1 MSKRN
6 SLQPVPVIHLATA
19 SPVEISKSSCSE
31 EREWKKKAFYRYHMS
46 ISIILILLIIIAS
59 AALLW
64 LLVSWQYYS
73 ADGRS
78 ADTKAFRGADV
89 GNQPHKYY
97 VNDIDDNYYV
107 NDIDDNN
114 HNDGNDDEEIEEADP
129 NNYALAHEQSFG
141 FFYDITNE
149 HWNLYRQLYLQ
160 HENHRYPEKPLTYN
174 PEAREE
180 DAVPEI
186 YANRNSQW
194 KGWSSYEGWYQTVSM
209 C

>member
-6 SLQPVPVIHLATA
+6 SLLPVPDMVHLAA
-19 SPVEISKSSCSE
+19 SSPADISRCSE
-31 EREWKKKAFYRYHMS
+31 EKQKKYYGFCRCCYNHQRGVP
-46 ISIILILLIIIAS
+46 ISIIIIAS
-59 AALLW
+59 AALS
-64 LLVSWQYYS
+64 LLVVLQQPQYYR
-73 ADGRS
+73 ADGS
-78 ADTKAFRGADV
+78 ANIKAFRGDV
-89 GNQPHKYY
+89 RSQAH
-97 VNDIDDNYYV
+97 NYYV
-107 NDIDDNN
+107 NIDQ
-114 HNDGNDDEEIEEADP
+114 EEIEAADP
-129 NNYALAHEQSFG
+129 NYALAREQSFG